1 MPVRHLATDGA
12 VGNVTSFWIEV
23 EVECV
28 MDGSTKEEVF
38 NGSDMEAFRT
48 SEWWTGFHVSVIQE
62 KQTAAAN

>member
-1 MPVRHLATDGA
+1 
-12 VGNVTSFWIEV
+12 
-23 EVECV
+23 